1 MKKIKERIKKA
12 VTRFK
17 KWLIIKLGGYTEIF
31 NTVVKKEYVAVP
43 LHPKKLMSACDIYSC
58 ETVRQAGFEDYVKN
72 TLFNGMRNQ
81 IFDAMCIERTDDP
94 RNQRIHFRASLWV
107 IPASEA
113 SKLENKEWRR
123 T

>member
-43 LHPKKLMSACDIYSC
+43 LHPQKLMAAYDVYS
-58 ETVRQAGFEDYVKN
+58 EDSISMRGFEDYVKN
-72 TLFNGMRNQ
+72 NILSSMSDQ
-81 IFDAMCIERTDDP
+81 IFNSMYVERTDDY
-94 RNQRIHFRASLWV
+94 RNHRIHFRASLWV
-107 IPASEA
+107 IPAADA